1 MANNK
6 KPRKAYRPRA
16 VRCTAGLDVLERRTP
31 MDGGQK
37 TDLGI
42 AYYMAL
48 NEMTNGRGT
57 EEHWSTVTCALN
69 LALVIAETGP
79 GIDSIGIIK
88 SALDGSVRSRDR
100 ARRSGKWGFDGDAL
114 IDVRIALETHDAQMA
129 TVSKAVILQALSEVH
144 RRIDAGNVFKEAA

>member
-1 MANNK
+1 MAANK
-6 KPRKAYRPRA
+6 KPRKAYRPRV
-16 VRCTAGLDVLERRTP
+16 VRRTAGLDVLERRTP
-31 MDGGQK
+31 MDRGQK

-79 GIDSIGIIK
+79 GFDGIGIIK
-88 SALDGSVRSRDR
+88 SALAGAVRSRDR
-100 ARRSGKWGFDGDAL
+100 ARRTGKWGFDGDAL

-129 TVSKAVILQALSEVH
+129 TVSKAAILKALGEVH
-144 RRIDAGNVFKEAA
+144 RRIDAGDVFKEAA